1 MTKIEALL
9 AHIQAIFPD
18 KILADY
24 CDSFTAA
31 KIWIEDSEPAN
42 KILAHVVLPENLPEE
57 KTFQINNPAN
67 KEVVVLAV
75 DGEGIVGKHH
85 SSCDAAFFDEA
96 CFCLAEFK
104 YNTTS
109 TNPNSMKGRIRSG
122 LKQLE
127 ASIKQLETVKIIQLG
142 YKVEAYFGKPP
153 VYPKINPRIQ
163 RKAVEFSNKYSITL
177 KEENSKT
184 F

>member
-1 MTKIEALL
+1 MTKIEAIL

-18 KILADY
+18 KTLADY
-24 CDSFTAA
+24 CDSLTAA

-42 KILAHVVLPENLPEE
+42 KILAYVVLPEDLSEE
-57 KTFQINNPAN
+57 KTFQINNPTN
-67 KEVVVLAV
+67 KEIVVLAV
-75 DGEGIVGKHH
+75 DGEGIVGKHD
-85 SSCDAAFFDEA
+85 SSCDAVFFDEA

-104 YNTTS
+104 YNATS
-109 TNPNSMKGRIRSG
+109 TNPNSMRGRIKSG

-127 ASIKQLETVKIIQLG
+127 ASIIQLETDTITNLG

-153 VYPKINPRIQ
+153 VYPKINSSIQ